1 MRNGAGRRAT
11 THWAYCQDFARRYP
25 DVSVDPETGEVDYDK
40 PPLNA
45 HGGPAAEGEPRLIPT
60 ND

>member
-1 MRNGAGRRAT
+1 MKR
-11 THWAYCQDFARRYP
+11 WVVWKYVED
-25 DVSVDPETGEVDYDK
+25 VDPETGEVDYDK